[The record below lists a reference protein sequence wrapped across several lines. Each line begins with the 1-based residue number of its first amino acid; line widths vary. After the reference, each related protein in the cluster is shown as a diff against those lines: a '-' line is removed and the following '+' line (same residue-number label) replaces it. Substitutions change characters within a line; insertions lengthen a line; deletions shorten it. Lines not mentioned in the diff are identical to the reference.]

1 LSTQI
6 APVAK
11 DNPQRHVFKRYA
23 ESRYFSEHQLRRTA
37 EIHAVEDDVM
47 NAQLLSLSLAFM
59 SIFLAMA
66 EQELSWKQW
75 WDELPGDD
83 AIVSF
88 PNEYAKA
95 HSRIVFL

>member
-1 LSTQI
+1 
-6 APVAK
+6 
-11 DNPQRHVFKRYA
+11 
-23 ESRYFSEHQLRRTA
+23 
-37 EIHAVEDDVM
+37 VEDDVM

-88 PNEYAKA
+88 PNEYAA
-95 HSRIVFL
+95 LIRA

>member
-1 LSTQI
+1 
-6 APVAK
+6 
-11 DNPQRHVFKRYA
+11 
-23 ESRYFSEHQLRRTA
+23 
-37 EIHAVEDDVM
+37 VEDDVM

-83 AIVSF
+83 AIASF
-88 PNEYAKA
+88 PNEYAQA
-95 HSRIVFL
+95 HSRILFL